1 MNEIISGV
9 QVIKMYAWE
18 KPFARLITVTRK
30 LELKIVSKVSYI
42 RAFHMTSMIF
52 TARIALFCTML
63 TIISI
68 HGPGEITS
76 ARIFVISSYF
86 NIVSH
91 LIAQRFSRA
100 IAETAEV
107 LVALKRLEKFLYLEE
122 KKTNFDDEKLGN
134 GLENGSKKTR
144 NKVWIVYQVI
154 YLNFGRKR
162 LTLIFLLIKKEIQF
176 HIFRF
181 DHFKCVDF
189 NEKCDGLLDD
199 TCQCIFI
206 G

>member
-18 KPFARLITVTRK
+18 KPFARLITYTRK
-30 LELKIVSKVSYI
+30 LELKMVSKISYI

-63 TIISI
+63 TIILI
-68 HGPGEITS
+68 HGPAEITS

-122 KKTNFDDEKLGN
+122 KKTNFDNDKLGN
-134 GLENGSKKTR
+134 GLANGSKKSKI
-144 NKVWIVYQVI
+144 KVRIVYLHQI
-154 YLNFGRKR
+154 INFDLG
-162 LTLIFLLIKKEIQF
+162 
-176 HIFRF
+176 
-181 DHFKCVDF
+181 
-189 NEKCDGLLDD
+189 
-199 TCQCIFI
+199 
-206 G
+206 